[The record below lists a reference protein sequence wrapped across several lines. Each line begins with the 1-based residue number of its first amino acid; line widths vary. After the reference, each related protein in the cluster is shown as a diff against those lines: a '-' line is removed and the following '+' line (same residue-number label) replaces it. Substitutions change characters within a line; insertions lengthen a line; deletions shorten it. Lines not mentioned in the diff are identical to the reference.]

1 MLEFS
6 CNKFILKK
14 GGKVYM
20 AVKHTPSNVIHSGS
34 KGGTTGCGFN
44 TNVESS
50 HWTNSN
56 SKITCEK
63 NGCKN

>member
-1 MLEFS
+1 
-6 CNKFILKK
+6 
-14 GGKVYM
+14 M
-20 AVKHTPSNVIHSGS
+20 AVKHTPTDIIHGGS

-50 HWTNSN
+50 HWSNSN